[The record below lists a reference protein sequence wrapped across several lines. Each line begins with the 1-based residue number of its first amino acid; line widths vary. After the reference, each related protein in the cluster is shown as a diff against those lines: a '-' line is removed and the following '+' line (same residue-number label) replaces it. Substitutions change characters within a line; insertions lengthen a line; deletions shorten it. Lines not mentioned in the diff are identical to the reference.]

1 MPDDSPFFLT
11 KIECPVCKTIN
22 EFETVRVGAYLEDG
36 RDTDF
41 CPKNIQW
48 RFPRYQSYNPLAFF
62 TVTCSNC
69 FYTREFN
76 NAFRDW
82 QKDSN
87 FRLYRL
93 KTVKERHLEEL
104 AAPESI
110 IKDLA
115 QHMDLTRYPNETA
128 IIKLHLAVFDELL
141 NDRFKSLDLGRFYLR
156 IGWVFRDMESGDN
169 PSNQTLKAILA
180 EIDSKYRMISET
192 FKVCRDRI
200 NVLAT
205 HIDAHFS
212 TEELSAELKS
222 RMLPYREKFNTELN
236 GLATQVGQAE
246 DRYTAF
252 NDMLSEYKSLTLG
265 TEGATGQMTFGNHP
279 SFTEFLLQAKKRW
292 DAIVTS
298 EREALEKAVH
308 YYKKAFTE
316 GAGISAGN
324 QQIQV
329 SYLIAELSR
338 RIGDYDGAR
347 EYFNSTVK
355 NGQAFVHQHRH
366 DRSRTVLARK
376 ILEMAIEQGRAN
388 LAALKTAS

>member
-22 EFETVRVGAYLEDG
+22 EFETVKVGSYLEDG

-69 FYTREFN
+69 YYTREFS

-82 QKDSN
+82 QKDNN
-87 FRLYRL
+87 FRTYRL
-93 KTVKERHLEEL
+93 KTIKERHLEEL
-104 AAPESI
+104 AAPDSI
-110 IKDLA
+110 IKELA
-115 QHMDLTRYPNETA
+115 NHMDLTRFPNETA

-156 IGWVFRDMESGDN
+156 IGWVFRDMESGEN

-180 EIDSKYRMISET
+180 EIDSKYRMIADSFTSCTE
-192 FKVCRDRI
+192 RI
-200 NVLAT
+200 NVLAS
-205 HIDAHFS
+205 HIDAHFA
-212 TEELSAELKS
+212 TEELSADMKS
-222 RMLPYREKFNTELN
+222 RMLPYRERFNARLDE
-236 GLATQVGQAE
+236 LATDVQQARQKYQDFDE
-246 DRYTAF
+246 LLT
-252 NDMLSEYKSLTLG
+252 EYKSETLG
-265 TEGATGQMTFGNHP
+265 TDVAGRQTFGSYP
-279 SFTEFLLQAKKRW
+279 SFTEFLLQARKRW
-292 DAIVTS
+292 DAIVTN

-308 YYKKAFTE
+308 YYKKAFTD
-316 GAGISAGN
+316 GSGIAPGN

-347 EYFNSTVK
+347 EYFNSTIK
-355 NGQAFVHQHRH
+355 NGQAFVHQYRH

-376 ILEMAIEQGRAN
+376 ILELAIEQGRAN
-388 LAALKTAS
+388 LAALKAVS